1 MKTLY
6 QVLGLP
12 PASTHEQLHAK
23 FKELSVQLH
32 PDLNGGDGE
41 RQRELNLAWG
51 TLKNKE
57 LRKLYD
63 RKLELAGGQCTKC
76 QGKGLAYVTKSFTQR
91 VEQICGKC
99 HGTGQAQ

>member
-12 PASTHEQLHAK
+12 PASSVEQLHAR

-51 TLKNKE
+51 VLKNSE
-57 LRKLYD
+57 FRKTYD
-63 RKLELAGGQCTKC
+63 KKLELQGGQCTKC
-76 QGKGLAYVTKSFTQR
+76 QGKGLTYVSKGFTR
-91 VEQICGKC
+91 REEKICGKC
-99 HGTGQAQ
+99 HGTGQKQ